1 MILLYIAYA
10 IVVYDIIQYVYKLR
24 KSIENVDLIVM
35 TLFKAAQRSG
45 GVLAILII
53 LVLAILI

>member
-24 KSIENVDLIVM
+24 KSIENVNLIVM

-45 GVLAILII
+45 GVHMLATLII
-53 LVLAILI
+53 LVS